1 MVEAPSHDEAS
12 AVAGRLAAVVDGP
25 AGALRVADVTVDI
38 EQINPRNEAALRAW
52 WEVGQAAT
60 AHRPGK
66 PWPLWEQSR
75 VALPADNPER
85 GITLLG
91 AIDGR
96 RMVGAGLLT
105 RSLQENLH
113 TAMAFAYVSP
123 DRARE
128 GIGRALVDELE
139 LVATGDGRTT
149 VQSEA
154 YLPPGSSATAPAE
167 AFAAALGYSVASRES
182 IKELAVADYVARRDD
197 VRASLR
203 HAADGYRIVT
213 FDTVCPDEHLESFG
227 RLLGTLISEVPLGEL
242 DLEDSEWTPQRIR
255 DAEKRQVDIGRH
267 LHTAFAIAS
276 DGSVAGVSDVR
287 IDDTDHSHGQVGIT
301 IVDPAHRGHRL
312 GLALKVATHDLAV
325 ATYADLVALDTSNAE
340 VNTHMNAVNEAFG
353 YRSIETLLELQ
364 RRL

>member
-1 MVEAPSHDEAS
+1 MS
-12 AVAGRLAAVVDGP
+12 VD
-25 AGALRVADVTVDI
+25 V

-66 PWPLWEQSR
+66 PWPVWEQSR
-75 VALPADNPER
+75 VALPAVNPER

-128 GIGRALVDELE
+128 GIGRALVAELE
-139 LVATGDGRTT
+139 LVAAGDGRTT

-154 YLPPGSSATAPAE
+154 YLPPGSTAPAE
-167 AFAAALGYSVASRES
+167 AFAAAMGYAVASRES
-182 IKELAVADYVARRDD
+182 IKELAVADYVARRDGLAVD
-197 VRASLR
+197 PV
-203 HAADGYRIVT
+203 DYRIVT
-213 FDTVCPDEHLESFG
+213 FDTVCPEEHLESFG
-227 RLLGTLISEVPLGEL
+227 RLLGMLMSEVPLGEL
-242 DLEDSEWTPQRIR
+242 DLVDSVWTPERIR
-255 DAEKRQVDIGRH
+255 AAERRQVDIGRH
-267 LHTAFAIAS
+267 VHTAFALAP
-276 DGSVAGVSDVR
+276 DGEVAGVSDVR

-325 ATYADLVALDTSNAE
+325 STYADLVSLDTSNAE
-340 VNTHMNAVNEAFG
+340 VNTHMNAVNEALG
-353 YRSIETLLELQ
+353 YRSVETLLELQ
-364 RRL
+364 KQL

>member
-1 MVEAPSHDEAS
+1 M
-12 AVAGRLAAVVDGP
+12 
-25 AGALRVADVTVDI
+25 TVDV
-38 EQINPRNEAALRAW
+38 EQINPSNETALRAW
-52 WEVGQAAT
+52 WEVGHAAT
-60 AHRPGK
+60 SYRPGK
-66 PWPLWEQSR
+66 PWPRWEQSR

-128 GIGRALVDELE
+128 GIGRALVAELE
-139 LVATGDGRTT
+139 LVAAGDGRTT
-149 VQSEA
+149 IQSEA
-154 YLPPGSSATAPAE
+154 HLPPGATAPAE
-167 AFAAALGYSVASRES
+167 AFTEALGYVVASRES
-182 IKELAVADYVARRDD
+182 IKELALADYVARRDD
-197 VRASLR
+197 VRAGLG
-203 HAADGYRIVT
+203 AADGYRIVT

-227 RLLGTLISEVPLGEL
+227 RLLGMLLSEVPTGEL
-242 DLEDSEWTPQRIR
+242 DLEDSEWTPERIR
-255 DAEKRQVDIGRH
+255 AAERRQAEIGRH
-267 LHTAFAIAS
+267 LHTAFAIAA
-276 DGSVAGVSDVR
+276 DGEVAGVSDVR
-287 IDDTDHSHGQVGIT
+287 IDDTDHGHGQVGIT

-325 ATYADLVALDTSNAE
+325 ATYPDLATLDTANAE
-340 VNTHMNAVNEAFG
+340 VNTHMNAVNQALG

-364 RRL
+364 KRL